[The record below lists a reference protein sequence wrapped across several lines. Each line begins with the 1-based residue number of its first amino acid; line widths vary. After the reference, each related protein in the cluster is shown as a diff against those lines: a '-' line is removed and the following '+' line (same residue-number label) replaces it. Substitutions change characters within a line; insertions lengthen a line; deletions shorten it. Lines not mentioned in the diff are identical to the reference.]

1 LPEYFFDL
9 TGIHYSTKYT
19 LTSETVKGFS
29 RSMDGLMEPENPDNP
44 YFVVE
49 FQMQKDDTIYY
60 RTVMEMA
67 AIGIKNQHNTYYGII
82 IFADKTIDSVSEP
95 WSSLFI
101 KNSPALQVFYFDEL
115 LKSLKEKE
123 AGHPLVAVFQPY
135 LQKDQLILEK
145 EAVDYYNQIQRCS
158 ISEDMKKSLSAVFI
172 SWMLIRFK
180 DKSYQE
186 VLKMLTL
193 TTPLEET
200 VAYKELVAIGR
211 KEGEKTG
218 EKKGKKNNQI
228 EVALRMLKKGFELK
242 TICELTGI
250 SLEEVQKE
258 KLRMK
263 L

>member
-1 LPEYFFDL
+1 
-9 TGIHYSTKYT
+9 
-19 LTSETVKGFS
+19 
-29 RSMDGLMEPENPDNP
+29 MDGLMKPDNPDNP

-49 FQMQKDDTIYY
+49 FQMQQDDTIYY

-67 AIGIKNQHNTYYGII
+67 AMGINHQQNTYYGII
-82 IFADKTIDSVSEP
+82 IFADKTIDPVSEP

-101 KNSPALQVFYFDEL
+101 KNSPALQVFYLDEL

-123 AGHPLVAVFQPY
+123 PGHLLIAVFQPY
-135 LQKDQLILEK
+135 LQKDQVLLEK
-145 EAVDYYNQIQRCS
+145 EAGDYYNQIQNCS
-158 ISEDMKKSLSAVFI
+158 ISEEMKKSLSDVFM

-180 DKSYQE
+180 DKKYQE
-186 VLKMLTL
+186 VLEMLTL

-211 KEGEKTG
+211 KEGKIEGKIEGKSEG
-218 EKKGKKNNQI
+218 EKNTQI
-228 EVALRMLKKGFELK
+228 EVALRMLKKGFELN

>member
-1 LPEYFFDL
+1 
-9 TGIHYSTKYT
+9 
-19 LTSETVKGFS
+19 
-29 RSMDGLMEPENPDNP
+29 M
-44 YFVVE
+44 
-49 FQMQKDDTIYY
+49 
-60 RTVMEMA
+60 
-67 AIGIKNQHNTYYGII
+67 
-82 IFADKTIDSVSEP
+82 
-95 WSSLFI
+95 
-101 KNSPALQVFYFDEL
+101 
-115 LKSLKEKE
+115 KSLKEKD
-123 AGHPLVAVFQPY
+123 AGHPLLAVFQPY
-135 LQKDQLILEK
+135 LQKNQLILEK
-145 EAVDYYNQIQRCS
+145 EAADYYNQIQRCS

-172 SWMLIRFK
+172 SWMSNRFK

-200 VAYKELVAIGR
+200 VAYKELVAIG
-211 KEGEKTG
+211 
-218 EKKGKKNNQI
+218 EKKGEKNTQI

>member
-1 LPEYFFDL
+1 VGSD
-9 TGIHYSTKYT
+9 
-19 LTSETVKGFS
+19 
-29 RSMDGLMEPENPDNP
+29 PD
-44 YFVVE
+44 
-49 FQMQKDDTIYY
+49 IS
-60 RTVMEMA
+60 TVMEMA
-67 AIGIKNQHNTYYGII
+67 AIGIKHRQNTYYGII
-82 IFADKTIDSVSEP
+82 IFADKTIDPVSEP

-123 AGHPLVAVFQPY
+123 PGHPLVAVFQPY
-135 LQKDQLILEK
+135 LQKDELILEK
-145 EAVDYYNQIQRCS
+145 EAADYYNQIQRCS

-200 VAYKELVAIGR
+200 VAYKELVAIG
-211 KEGEKTG
+211 EKNT
-218 EKKGKKNNQI
+218 QI